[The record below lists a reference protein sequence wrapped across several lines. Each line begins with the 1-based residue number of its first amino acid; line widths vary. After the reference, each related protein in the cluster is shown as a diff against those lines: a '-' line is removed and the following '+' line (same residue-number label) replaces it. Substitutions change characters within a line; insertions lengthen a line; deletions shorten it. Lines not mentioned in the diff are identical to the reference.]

1 MKRLLTIPLSGLY
14 AFGVGLRHLLYDEH
28 ILPSTTV
35 SVPTICVGNIA
46 VGGTGKTPHVEY
58 LIRLL
63 SPHYKVA
70 VLSRGY
76 KRKTK
81 GFVMADQSATA
92 QSIGDEAMQLY
103 LKYPEVCVAVSENR
117 VKGIRQIQSLRPD
130 VEVVI
135 LDDAFQHRALKCGFN
150 IVLTRYDRLYPN
162 DHMLP
167 WGTLRD
173 FKQRILKANAVVV
186 THCPEEMQPI
196 EKRVVENHLHLPPYI
211 RLYFSKFRYGTVYR
225 TGRPLVVAGIANPQY
240 LMDFVNAHY
249 QEAGFITYA
258 DHHAFTPEDLREI
271 ESRAKDYDFV
281 LTTEKD
287 FVRLQQTEL
296 YNRLAERIEAIAVN
310 MEMDEERAEFDKQVL
325 NYVRENTLLCR
336 SHNS

>member
-249 QEAGFITYA
+249 QGAGFITYA

-310 MEMDEERAEFDKQVL
+310 MEIDEETAEFDKQVL

>member
-249 QEAGFITYA
+249 QGAGFITYA

>member
-162 DHMLP
+162 DHML
-167 WGTLRD
+167 
-173 FKQRILKANAVVV
+173 
-186 THCPEEMQPI
+186 
-196 EKRVVENHLHLPPYI
+196 
-211 RLYFSKFRYGTVYR
+211 
-225 TGRPLVVAGIANPQY
+225 
-240 LMDFVNAHY
+240 
-249 QEAGFITYA
+249 
-258 DHHAFTPEDLREI
+258 
-271 ESRAKDYDFV
+271 
-281 LTTEKD
+281 
-287 FVRLQQTEL
+287 
-296 YNRLAERIEAIAVN
+296 
-310 MEMDEERAEFDKQVL
+310 
-325 NYVRENTLLCR
+325 
-336 SHNS
+336 

>member
-249 QEAGFITYA
+249 QGAGFITYA

-310 MEMDEERAEFDKQVL
+310 MEMDEETAEFDKQVL

>member
-1 MKRLLTIPLSGLY
+1 M
-14 AFGVGLRHLLYDEH
+14 
-28 ILPSTTV
+28 
-35 SVPTICVGNIA
+35 GNIA

-249 QEAGFITYA
+249 QGAGFITYA

-310 MEMDEERAEFDKQVL
+310 MEIDEETAEFDKQVL

>member
-117 VKGIRQIQSLRPD
+117 VKGIRQIQSIRPD

-249 QEAGFITYA
+249 QGAGFITYA

-310 MEMDEERAEFDKQVL
+310 MEMDEETAEFDKQVL

>member
-249 QEAGFITYA
+249 QGAGFITNA

-310 MEMDEERAEFDKQVL
+310 MEIDEETAEFDKQVL

>member
-249 QEAGFITYA
+249 QGAGFITYA

-310 MEMDEERAEFDKQVL
+310 MEMDEERAEFDQQVL

>member
-249 QEAGFITYA
+249 QGAGFITYA

-296 YNRLAERIEAIAVN
+296 YNRP
-310 MEMDEERAEFDKQVL
+310 
-325 NYVRENTLLCR
+325 C
-336 SHNS
+336 

>member
-14 AFGVGLRHLLYDEH
+14 AFGVGLRHLLYNEH

-249 QEAGFITYA
+249 QGAGFITYA

-271 ESRAKDYDFV
+271 ESRSKEYDFV

>member
-76 KRKTK
+76 KRRTK

-249 QEAGFITYA
+249 QGAGFITYA